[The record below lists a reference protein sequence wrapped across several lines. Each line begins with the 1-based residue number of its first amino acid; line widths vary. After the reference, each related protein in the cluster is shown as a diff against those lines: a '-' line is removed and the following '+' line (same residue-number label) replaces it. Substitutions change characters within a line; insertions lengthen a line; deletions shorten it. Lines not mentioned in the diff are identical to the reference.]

1 MKKKFKNYS
10 IIFYSYRLENL
21 VKKFLKDKYGIQA
34 EIQQLE
40 GYSVINYKVSVKGE
54 SKYLL
59 KLTGNLQEKAF
70 LKIQDL
76 IYIHLKGLEDY
87 SFPQTVFGLDGKHIY
102 LFTDNEG
109 NQYLAHMLSYIKGS
123 FLAKDEKSSELLQ
136 NLGKF
141 LGTVNKH
148 LLNFNHPVIQ
158 ARHFKWDLQYFLEF
172 YSNPDYVKDPEKRK
186 LIEYYLQQ
194 FKENVL
200 PVLPGLRKS
209 TIHSDANDWNVLS
222 NGKKI
227 TGIIDFGDVVFS
239 PSINELAIAVSYMGL
254 GSEDPLS
261 NISEVIKGYH
271 QKFPIEEKELNILY
285 YLIAA
290 RLCTSICQ
298 STKSSLKDPDNK
310 YISIQEEQIWDL
322 LIKWIQISPDKAR
335 IIFYKVCN
343 LKNETRRLKAS
354 LYENRIKYVGKS
366 LSVSYKDPITMER
379 AAFQYMF
386 DKDGKTYVDCV
397 NNIMHVGHCHPKVVH
412 AGQTQM
418 AKLNTNTRY
427 LYDELNNYA
436 KGITSRFPY
445 PLNKVFFVNSGSAA
459 SDLALRLARN
469 FTNKKDMIVLDH
481 GYHGNTASTIEASP
495 YKFNSK
501 GGDGPEDYIHIAPIP
516 DGYHGR
522 YKSADANAG
531 HKYAELIRKY
541 LNDKNAGF
549 ICEPIVGC
557 GGQVML
563 PPGYLKEIYSMVR
576 EQGGLCISDEVQT
589 GFGRVGTHFWG
600 YEIHNVIPD
609 IVILGKPI
617 GNGHP
622 IGAVITTDEI
632 ANAFDNGMEFFS
644 SFGGNPVSCAIGNAV
659 LEVID
664 EEKLQQNALDV
675 GNYLINELSKLRNKY
690 EIIGSVRGSGLY
702 LGIELVNDLHS
713 LQPATKEAVKLV
725 NQLKEK
731 GFLLSTDG
739 PYNNVIKIKPPLC
752 FTCKNAE
759 DLISAISDSLKVMD
773 K

>member
-1 MKKKFKNYS
+1 MG
-10 IIFYSYRLENL
+10 NL
-21 VKKFLKDKYGIQA
+21 IKKFLEEKYGIQA
-34 EIQQLE
+34 EIKQLE
-40 GYSVINYKVSVKGE
+40 GYSDINYKISVNGE
-54 SKYLL
+54 SRYLL
-59 KLTGNLQEKAF
+59 KLSRNLQEKAF
-70 LKIQDL
+70 LKIQNL
-76 IYIHLKGLEDY
+76 IYLHLKGLKEY

-102 LFTDNEG
+102 LFTDQEG

-123 FLAKDEKSSELLQ
+123 FLAKDKKSSELLL
-136 NLGKF
+136 NFGKF
-141 LGTVNKH
+141 LGSVNKH

-158 ARHFKWDLQYFLEF
+158 ARHFKWDLQYFIEY
-172 YSNPDYVKDPEKRK
+172 YSNPDYLTDPEKRK

-222 NGKKI
+222 NDKHI
-227 TGIIDFGDVVFS
+227 TGIIDFGDVVYS

-261 NISEVIKGYH
+261 NIAKVIEGYH
-271 QKFPIEEKELNILY
+271 HIFPLEEKELDILY
-285 YLIAA
+285 YLVAA

-310 YISIQEEQIWDL
+310 YISIQEVQIWDL
-322 LIKWIQISPDKAR
+322 LTQWIRISPDKAKSV
-335 IIFYKVCN
+335 FMNACN
-343 LKNETRRLKAS
+343 IKNETRLSQAS
-354 LYENRIKYVGKS
+354 LYENRIKHVTKS
-366 LSVSYKDPITMER
+366 LSVSYIKPIAMER

-386 DKDGKTYVDCV
+386 DHEGKTYIDCV
-397 NNIMHVGHCHPKVVH
+397 NNIMHVGHCHPKVVS
-412 AGQTQM
+412 AGQGQM

-427 LYDELNNYA
+427 LYEGLNRYA
-436 KGITSRFPY
+436 ENLTSRFPD

-469 FTNKKDMIVLDH
+469 YTNKNDMIVLDH
-481 GYHGNTASTIEASP
+481 GYHGNTTSTIEISP
-495 YKFNSK
+495 YKFNRK
-501 GGDGPEDYIHIAPIP
+501 GGDGPKEYIHIAPIP
-516 DGYHGR
+516 DTFHGEF
-522 YKSADANAG
+522 KAEDSQAG
-531 HKYAELIRKY
+531 SKYARLIRKY
-541 LNDKNAGF
+541 LSYSIAAF

-563 PPGYLKEIYSMVR
+563 PSGYLKEVYALIR

-589 GFGRVGTHFWG
+589 GFGRVGSHFWG
-600 YEIHNVIPD
+600 YELHEVVPD
-609 IVILGKPI
+609 IVILGKPM

-664 EEKLQQNALDV
+664 EESLQQNALNI
-675 GNYLINELSKLRNKY
+675 GNYLMRELSELKDKHQ
-690 EIIGSVRGSGLY
+690 IIGSVRGSGLY
-702 LGIELVNDLHS
+702 LGIELLNDLES
-713 LQPATKEAVKLV
+713 LQPATVEAGIIV
-725 NQLKEK
+725 NQMKEK

-739 PYNNVIKIKPPLC
+739 LDDNVIKIKPPLC
-752 FTCKNAE
+752 FNKGNADE
-759 DLISAISDSLKVMD
+759 LLSEISASLIEID
-773 K
+773 R